1 MRSLWKGA
9 ISFGLVNVPV
19 RMYAATERQDIKF
32 NYLHQACGT
41 PINYRKMCPVC
52 EEEVSQEDI
61 VRGYQYAKDQ
71 FVVLTEEELT
81 RPEAEEKAINIVD
94 FVELAQIDP
103 VYYDKTYYLEP
114 AQGGKKAYHLLRRA
128 MEQAGKVGIAKVV
141 IRSKEVIAAIR
152 VYEQVLAMETMFYR
166 DEVRSASQLTG
177 LEPVQLDERE
187 LKMALDLIT
196 NMATDFRPESYR
208 DSYREAL
215 MEKIEAKIQGRQIA
229 TPPQPQ
235 EEKVTDLLAALE
247 ASLKATA
254 PTGGRR

>member
-19 RMYAATERQDIKF
+19 RMYAATDRQDIKF
-32 NYLHQACGT
+32 NYLHRVCGT
-41 PINYRKMCPVC
+41 PIRYRKMCPLC
-52 EEEVSQEDI
+52 EQEVSQEDI

-71 FVVLTEEELT
+71 FVVLTEDELA
-81 RPEAEEKAINIVD
+81 RPENEEKAINILD

-114 AQGGKKAYHLLRRA
+114 AEGGKKAYHLLLKA
-128 MEQAGKVGIAKVV
+128 MEEAGKAAIAKVV

-152 VYEQVLAMETMFYR
+152 VYGQVLAMETMFYN
-166 DEVRSASQLTG
+166 DEVRSISQLTG
-177 LEPVQLDERE
+177 LEPVQVDERE
-187 LKMALDLIT
+187 LKMALELIN
-196 NMATDFRPESYR
+196 NMATDFRPEGYR
-208 DSYREAL
+208 DTYRAAL
-215 MEKIEAKIQGRQIA
+215 LERIEAKIQGRQIT

-235 EEKVTDLLAALE
+235 EEKVSDLLAALE

-254 PTGGRR
+254 PAGGRR

>member
-19 RMYAATERQDIKF
+19 RIYVATERQDIKF
-32 NYLHQACGT
+32 NYLHRVCGT
-41 PINYRKMCPVC
+41 PIRYRKTCPVC
-52 EEEVSQEDI
+52 EQEVSQEDI

-71 FVVLTEEELT
+71 FIVLTEDELA
-81 RPEAEEKAINIVD
+81 RPEIEEKAINILD

-103 VYYDKTYYLEP
+103 IYYDKTYYLEP
-114 AQGGKKAYHLLRRA
+114 AEGGKKAYHLLLRA
-128 MEQAGKVGIAKVV
+128 MAQAGKVAIAKVV

-152 VYEQVLAMETMFYR
+152 VYGQVLAMETMFYA
-166 DEVRSASQLTG
+166 DEVRSTSQLLG
-177 LEPVQLDERE
+177 LEPMPVDERE
-187 LKMALDLIT
+187 LRMALELIN

-208 DSYREAL
+208 DTYRDAL
-215 MEKIEAKIQGRQIA
+215 MDMIEAKIQGRQVT